1 MILLKNPLPSFP
13 LLWLRAFSD
22 KPELVAVI
30 QPSLGALLVAAVG
43 FTTLLLP
50 RLLAT
55 ALTAV
60 LLSSVTGTADPENH
74 AAPIGPANSLTKS
87 QLRSA
92 RSPFPEAGLDN
103 GHRSWQVTSSLEVVV
118 L

>member
-1 MILLKNPLPSFP
+1 M
-13 LLWLRAFSD
+13 
-22 KPELVAVI
+22 VTVI
-30 QPSLGALLVAAVG
+30 QPSLGALLVAAGG
-43 FTTLLLP
+43 FTTLLSP
-50 RLLAT
+50 SLLAT

-74 AAPIGPANSLTKS
+74 AAPIGPANSLTKG

-92 RSPFPEAGLDN
+92 RHPFPEAGLDN
-103 GHRSWQVTSSLEVVV
+103 GHRSWQATSSLEVVV

>member
-1 MILLKNPLPSFP
+1 M
-13 LLWLRAFSD
+13 
-22 KPELVAVI
+22 VTVI

-43 FTTLLLP
+43 FTTLLSP
-50 RLLAT
+50 SLLAT

-60 LLSSVTGTADPENH
+60 LLPSVTGTADPENY

-87 QLRSA
+87 
-92 RSPFPEAGLDN
+92 PGVDN
-103 GHRSWQVTSSLEVVV
+103 RHRSWQATVRLEVVV